1 MLAPYKGG
9 GRQKNNRNNNRQAA
23 IPRNSSG
30 PDYGGGQGVGQMMR
44 FDDRPI
50 EDVHHDMMG
59 NRNRMVER
67 MDNMHNDIMK
77 NAGEK

>member
-30 PDYGGGQGVGQMMR
+30 PDYGGG
-44 FDDRPI
+44 
-50 EDVHHDMMG
+50 
-59 NRNRMVER
+59 
-67 MDNMHNDIMK
+67 
-77 NAGEK
+77 